1 MPFNLSQI
9 FGGWRRKESKAR
21 KEPDSSLH
29 SSRSRLT
36 LPAERG
42 GSDASRGLNEARSS
56 KPDAAPQ
63 AKGKSHLAFHALV
76 LPHISEKATM
86 FGDSAYVFKVT
97 DKANKIMVKKAVEER
112 YGVKVE
118 NVNIANMPGK
128 LRRKGA
134 IIGHVSGFKKAI
146 VKLSAGQ
153 TISEF

>member
-9 FGGWRRKESKAR
+9 FGGWRRKESAKKR
-21 KEPDSSLH
+21 GVETSRRERTLSSTPP
-29 SSRSRLT
+29 RSPT
-36 LPAERG
+36 LGVESPKTPSVFPRG
-42 GSDASRGLNEARSS
+42 VT
-56 KPDAAPQ
+56 
-63 AKGKSHLAFHALV
+63 KGKSRLAFHALV
-76 LPHISEKATM
+76 SPHISEKATM
-86 FGDSAYVFKVT
+86 FGDGAYVFKVT

-134 IIGHVSGFKKAI
+134 IIGHVSGFKKAV